1 MATLTVFKFSSIDGA
16 QEMLNRVYALQ
27 LQELIVVD
35 DAAIVTWPIGKKSPK
50 TKQAV
55 NMTGA
60 SSLDGAFWGLLFG
73 FLFFMPLFGIAVG
86 AVMGGLAGHFTDYG
100 IDDNFIKKVRDQVTP
115 GSSALFLMTEREVVD
130 RVINEFK
137 GGDFEM
143 VTSNLSK
150 EQESELRA
158 AFSA

>member
-150 EQESELRA
+150 EQENELRA

>member
-55 NMTGA
+55 SMTGA

-73 FLFFMPLFGIAVG
+73 FLFFMPLFGMAVG

-137 GGDFEM
+137 GGGFEM

-150 EQESELRA
+150 EQENELRA

>member
-55 NMTGA
+55 SMTGA

>member
-55 NMTGA
+55 SMTGA

-73 FLFFMPLFGIAVG
+73 FLFFMPLFGMAVG

-150 EQESELRA
+150 EQENELRA

>member
-55 NMTGA
+55 SMIGA

-137 GGDFEM
+137 GGGFEM

-150 EQESELRA
+150 EQENELRA

>member
-73 FLFFMPLFGIAVG
+73 FLFFMPLFGMAVG

-150 EQESELRA
+150 EQENELRA

>member
-1 MATLTVFKFSSIDGA
+1 MATLTVFKFSTVDGA

-35 DAAIVTWPIGKKSPK
+35 DAAVVTWPKGRKSPK

-55 NMTGA
+55 SVTGA
-60 SSLDGAFWGLLFG
+60 GSLDGAFWGLLFG
-73 FLFFMPLFGIAVG
+73 FLFFVPVVGMAVG
-86 AVMGGLAGHFTDYG
+86 AVVGGLASRFTDYG

-115 GSSALFLMTEREVVD
+115 GTSALFLMTEREVVD
-130 RVINEFK
+130 RVIDEFK

-150 EQESELRA
+150 EQETELRA

>member
-35 DAAIVTWPIGKKSPK
+35 DAAIVTWPKGRKSPK

-55 NMTGA
+55 SMTGA
-60 SSLDGAFWGLLFG
+60 SALDGAFWGLLFG
-73 FLFFMPLFGIAVG
+73 FLFFVPFLGVAVG
-86 AVMGGLAGHFTDYG
+86 AVMGGLAGRFTDYG

-115 GSSALFLMTEREVVD
+115 GTSALFLMTEKEVVD

-150 EQESELRA
+150 EQEDELRA